1 MSKQTLQFRSLFE
14 LAAFARQLN
23 SGYVINT
30 QALTLTGVFSEADI
44 QQAVANYNVLTP
56 EKKEVLLDTCF

>member
-1 MSKQTLQFRSLFE
+1 MSKQTLQFRSLLE
-14 LAAFARQLN
+14 LAAYARQLN

-44 QQAVANYNVLTP
+44 QLAIADYNVLEP
-56 EKKEVLLDTCF
+56 ERKEVLLDTCF